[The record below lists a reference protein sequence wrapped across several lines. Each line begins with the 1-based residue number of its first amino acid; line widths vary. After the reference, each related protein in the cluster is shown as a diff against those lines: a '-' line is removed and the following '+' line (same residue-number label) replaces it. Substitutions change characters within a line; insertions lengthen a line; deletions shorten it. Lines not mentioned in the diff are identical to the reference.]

1 LPTVTSSARRQ
12 SVGEMLRVP
21 GAVQLDFA
29 QGRESGV
36 VVDLELWCW
45 WLPTWKAVAE
55 ASLRGSPCRIVSVKI
70 STQGV
75 NRSTTYPR
83 HLHGLADETY
93 SSLKRMEVCGG
104 CGWQMR
110 HARGGWLHAR
120 CEGKNRKSAGPGQYA
135 LPCIKELL
143 NNIPKQLC
151 SHAMKLVVLF
161 GRCAQCVVAWCE
173 KCCCGGGG
181 GSPLWLASDGRLSC
195 AAKS

>member
-83 HLHGLADETY
+83 HLHGLADEMY
-93 SSLKRMEVCGG
+93 SSLKRMEVCCG

-135 LPCIKELL
+135 LQRAIEQHTKAALQPCDEA
-143 NNIPKQLC
+143 C
-151 SHAMKLVVLF
+151 
-161 GRCAQCVVAWCE
+161 CVVWSLRAV
-173 KCCCGGGG
+173 CGGVV
-181 GSPLWLASDGRLSC
+181 
-195 AAKS
+195 